1 MFSDNE
7 SLTKNVSR
15 IEFNLN
21 KKNSSIAYHLTRWA
35 VVADETTV
43 SFVKGTGN
51 ITDALNKLFSET
63 ARNDFFGDWI
73 Y

>member
-15 IEFNLN
+15 IESNLN

-43 SFVKGTGN
+43 SCVKGTRK
-51 ITDALNKLFSET
+51 ITDAFTKLLSET
-63 ARNDFFGDWI
+63 ARNDLFGDWI